1 MLKELIIK
9 NRSFRSFKPGV
20 TVSREMLTD
29 FIDTIRFA
37 PSSVNLQPLK
47 FAVCT
52 DAEEC
57 EILRQNVKYAK
68 ALKNVVLPP
77 EGHYPSAYILIF
89 LDTSISENL
98 LTFRRD
104 VGIVA
109 QSIMLLAVEQGLGG
123 CMIGNFNG
131 EAITKAFNTP
141 ENLSLQ
147 LVLALGEPD
156 EEIILEQAESGKIT
170 YYRDENFVHHVPKRP
185 LDEIMVKLN

>member
-1 MLKELIIK
+1 MLKDLIIK

-20 TVSREMLTD
+20 KMSAEMLTD

-47 FAVCT
+47 FMVCT
-52 DAEEC
+52 EAEDC
-57 EILRQNVKYAK
+57 ELLRQNVKYAK
-68 ALKNVVLPP
+68 ALKGITLPP

-89 LDTSISENL
+89 LDTDISDNL

-109 QSIMLLAVEQGLGG
+109 QSLMLLAVEAGYGG

-131 EAITKAFNTP
+131 PAIMEALRTP
-141 ENLSLQ
+141 KNCSLQ

-156 EEIILEQAESGKIT
+156 EEIILEEAKDGKIT
-170 YYRDENFVHHVPKRP
+170 YYRDEAFVHHVPKRP
-185 LDEIMVKLN
+185 LDEIIIKR